1 MKNIMRI
8 FTATLLLLCVA
19 SSAIAALTITSV
31 TPGTTVSPGTLNV
44 PVTTSIVITFNNS
57 VRWNT
62 ILDNGV
68 YKITL
73 HEDATG
79 QVVPVTYSPTS
90 NAASYTLTP
99 QSSLKYNTVYRLFL
113 DDRIREVGGTDRL
126 NTDRYY
132 YFRTEVNS
140 DTIRPTVTP
149 IYPGAGA
156 TNVPVDTAI
165 SALFSED
172 MNAATVVSPAASMT
186 LSPAAG
192 ANTITYADKEANLTT
207 GGNLSPGTTYTVTIN
222 NTVADLAGNT
232 MSSN

>member
-99 QSSLKYNTVYRLFL
+99 QSSLK
-113 DDRIREVGGTDRL
+113 
-126 NTDRYY
+126 
-132 YFRTEVNS
+132 
-140 DTIRPTVTP
+140 
-149 IYPGAGA
+149 
-156 TNVPVDTAI
+156 
-165 SALFSED
+165 
-172 MNAATVVSPAASMT
+172 
-186 LSPAAG
+186 
-192 ANTITYADKEANLTT
+192 
-207 GGNLSPGTTYTVTIN
+207 
-222 NTVADLAGNT
+222 
-232 MSSN
+232 